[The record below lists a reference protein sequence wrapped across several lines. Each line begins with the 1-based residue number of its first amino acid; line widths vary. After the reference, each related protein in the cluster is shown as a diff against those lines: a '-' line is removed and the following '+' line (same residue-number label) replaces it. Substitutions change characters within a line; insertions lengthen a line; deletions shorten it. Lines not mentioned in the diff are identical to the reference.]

1 MKILVFADSH
11 GQTADMIEIVKAEKP
26 DMIIHAGDFL
36 RDAEELR
43 RNFGGIEIH
52 AVSGN
57 CDFNS
62 GSDSE
67 DVFAV
72 CGKRFYLTH
81 GHIQHVKKGYT
92 ALMLAANEKQANV
105 VICGHTHVPL
115 YETSGNMMLINPGSI
130 TMGGKTYG
138 VIDMDDGSFNYVC
151 KSRGKGGG
159 SGRR

>member
-11 GQTADMIEIVKAEKP
+11 GQTTEMIEVVKDEKP
-26 DMIIHAGDFL
+26 DMIIHAGDFM

-43 RNFGGIEIH
+43 RYFKDIELH

-57 CDFNS
+57 CDFSS
-62 GSDSE
+62 GSDT
-67 DVFAV
+67 DDIFNVFD
-72 CGKRFYLTH
+72 KKFYLTH

-92 ALMLAANEKQANV
+92 EILLAANERQANI
-105 VICGHTHVPL
+105 VIFGHTHIPL
-115 YETSGNMMLINPGSI
+115 YDTSGNMILINPGSI

-138 VIDMDDGSFNYVC
+138 VIDINNGYFNYVC
-151 KSRGKGGG
+151 KSRVKGGG